1 MNTPKIIAFYLPQFH
16 EIEEN
21 NRWWGQGFTEWT
33 NVRRGR
39 PLFRN
44 HYQPKIPLD
53 DNYYSLDH
61 LETLAWQAELARKY
75 EVDAF
80 CFYHYWFHG
89 KLLLEKPMEMLL
101 ENTDVDISYCIS
113 WANETWSRRWTG
125 EEKNIL
131 IKQEYGNR
139 DDWESHIKY
148 LIRFFSDRRYLK
160 IGNKPVLI
168 LYRAMEIPNCE
179 EMVTYWEKRLKEEGF
194 AGLYLI
200 ETLNSVQRESVIK
213 NSDALVRFE
222 PMYTIYKTK
231 NYLVR
236 LYRYAINHMRLYR
249 FGFRN
254 YLNYD
259 WIYSKIRRENKKR
272 EGKTVYL
279 GVFPEWDN
287 TARKG
292 NAGLVI
298 RGGNPDKF
306 RYYFEGQYQASMESD
321 KEYIFINAWNEW
333 GEGAYLEPDS
343 KNGFQYLQAIKDV
356 VHKYREKNGR

>member
-1 MNTPKIIAFYLPQFH
+1 
-16 EIEEN
+16 
-21 NRWWGQGFTEWT
+21 
-33 NVRRGR
+33 
-39 PLFRN
+39 
-44 HYQPKIPLD
+44 
-53 DNYYSLDH
+53 
-61 LETLAWQAELARKY
+61 
-75 EVDAF
+75 
-80 CFYHYWFHG
+80 
-89 KLLLEKPMEMLL
+89 MEMLL

-259 WIYSKIRRENKKR
+259 WIYRKIRRENKKR

-306 RYYFEGQYQASMESD
+306 RYYFEGQYQAYGLQS
-321 KEYIFINAWNEW
+321 F
-333 GEGAYLEPDS
+333 DS
-343 KNGFQYLQAIKDV
+343 
-356 VHKYREKNGR
+356 